1 MFEEATLYRVQEQ
14 RVKGGIFVA
23 CRNVLKLYTF
33 MFSVEISLLW
43 RLQFSSTGPE
53 ASRDF
58 MQQGATG
65 LCLQCCQRSR

>member
-1 MFEEATLYRVQEQ
+1 MVEEARLYRVQEQ
-14 RVKGGIFVA
+14 RVTGIFVA
-23 CRNVLKLYTF
+23 CCNVLKLYTF
-33 MFSVEISLLW
+33 MFSVEISLAW
-43 RLQFSSTGPE
+43 RLQFNSTGPE